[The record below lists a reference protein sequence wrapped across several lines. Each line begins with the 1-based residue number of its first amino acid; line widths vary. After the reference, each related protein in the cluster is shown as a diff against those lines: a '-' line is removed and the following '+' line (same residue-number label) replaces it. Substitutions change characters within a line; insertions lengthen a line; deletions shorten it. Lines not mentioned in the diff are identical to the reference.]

1 LYENHKVNFNK
12 AIVSTDNQSSGL
24 LNLIKKD
31 NQNPY
36 QSLQYPKLNID
47 SVDVLY
53 SKIEGHKYRIN
64 QFADLV
70 ADKNNNQVIF
80 LHEENGVDK
89 IPNNINYQ
97 KINSLQL
104 QNQKFRNE
112 FFDITLI
119 NDKET
124 DYKFIL
130 KTQLNK
136 TIKSI
141 R

>member
-1 LYENHKVNFNK
+1 
-12 AIVSTDNQSSGL
+12 
-24 LNLIKKD
+24 
-31 NQNPY
+31 
-36 QSLQYPKLNID
+36 LQYPKLNID